1 MKIRYIYII
10 LLLSAGA
17 LFIRNASEKELP
29 MAIGEP
35 LEIIVIKNSAEHKD
49 NFYETLRKFLSVEI
63 GPSPQPEKVLSII
76 ELDQASFKGIFKRHQ
91 NLLFVT
97 KSDTFNIT
105 HTKNIFAKNQS
116 IFSINSPSYNA
127 LLSNKQEIVELVH
140 KIKDVEIKRQILK
153 YKNQKNLSLQGL
165 VKDKHNLS
173 ILLPKNFFL
182 ALDLQETTWIR
193 NETSKIGQGILVTN
207 LDQNSNPL
215 SAAKIYSIVDSI
227 IQTNIFGPLENS
239 YMALENRA
247 DKSIDTVM
255 LGGVPSIKIQSL
267 WRMEN
272 DFMGGV
278 FQLYYIPGN
287 NNISDRIIYTYVY
300 APGENKKIPL
310 IHLESIVKTTDF
322 L

>member
-10 LLLSAGA
+10 ILFAGGA

-35 LEIIVIKNSAEHKD
+35 LEIIIIKNSAEHKD

-97 KSDTFNIT
+97 RSDTFSIKQ
-105 HTKNIFAKNQS
+105 TKNVFAKNQCV
-116 IFSINSPSYNA
+116 FSINSPSYNA
-127 LLSNKQEIVELVH
+127 LLSNKKEIVKLVH

-153 YKNQKNLSLQGL
+153 YKNQKNLSLQQL
-165 VKDKHNLS
+165 MKDKHNLS
-173 ILLPKNFFL
+173 MLLPKNFFL

-193 NETSKIGQGILVTN
+193 SETSKIGQGILVTN
-207 LDQNSNPL
+207 LDHKLNLLTTS
-215 SAAKIYSIVDSI
+215 KICSIVDSI

-239 YMALENRA
+239 YMALENSA
-247 DKSIDTVM
+247 EKSIDTIM
-255 LGGVPSIKIQSL
+255 LGGMPSIKIQSL

-278 FQLYYIPGN
+278 FQLYYIPGRN
-287 NNISDRIIYTYVY
+287 NTSDRIIYTYVY

-310 IHLESIVKTTDF
+310 MHLESIVKTTDF

>member
-10 LLLSAGA
+10 ILILAGA
-17 LFIRNASEKELP
+17 LFIRNASKKELP

-35 LEIIVIKNSAEHKD
+35 LEIIIIKNSAEHAD

-63 GPSPQPEKVLSII
+63 GPSPQPESILSII

-97 KSDTFNIT
+97 KSDTFSIT

-116 IFSINSPSYNA
+116 IVSINSPSYNA
-127 LLSNKQEIVELVH
+127 LLSNKQKILELVY
-140 KIKDVEIKRQILK
+140 KIKEVEVQRQILK
-153 YKNQKNLSLQGL
+153 YKNQKNLDLQRII
-165 VKDKHNLS
+165 KDKHNLS

-182 ALDLQETTWIR
+182 ALDSQKTTWIR
-193 NETSKIGQGILVTN
+193 NETSKIGQGILVSN
-207 LDQNSNPL
+207 LDHKVNL
-215 SAAKIYSIVDSI
+215 SSSSKICSIADSI
-227 IQTNIFGPLENS
+227 LKANIFGPLENS
-239 YMALENRA
+239 YMTLESRA
-247 DKSIDTVM
+247 EKSIDTIM

-272 DFMGGV
+272 DFMGGI
-278 FQLYYIPGN
+278 FQLYYIPRN
-287 NNISDRIIYTYVY
+287 NNMSDRIIYIYVY
-300 APGENKKIPL
+300 APGQNKKTPL
-310 IHLESIVKTTDF
+310 MHLESIVQTVDF